1 MTKKYSDITFYYDLY
16 TAMYCA
22 VLFAEVLITD
32 IGKKNS
38 WVPHRFGSTVNNDL
52 QQNNKAKEN
61 SILKRNIYYLGG
73 TATPTWTLKQRPKTI
88 AQLTY

>member
-32 IGKKNS
+32 IGKK
-38 WVPHRFGSTVNNDL
+38 TVEFLNDL

-73 TATPTWTLKQRPKTI
+73 TATPT
-88 AQLTY
+88 